1 VLKCFLRTWDGGHW
15 DPVFFFW
22 PKFALK
28 EKEYFVTN
36 SLSKGNNARKELA
49 RNLMKCENLGIHP
62 LLHLKKTPHS
72 SNTLIFR
79 PYLQQEGQQIFFGER
94 GNFATFGHT
103 L

>member
-1 VLKCFLRTWDGGHW
+1 MFFEDLGWWALGSSVFLLAKICPQIKGI
-15 DPVFFFW
+15 
-22 PKFALK
+22 
-28 EKEYFVTN
+28 FVTN
-36 SLSKGNNARKELA
+36 SLSKGDNARKELA

-72 SNTLIFR
+72 SITLIFR

-94 GNFATFGHT
+94 GDFATFGHT